1 MVEVY
6 VCGIKCP
13 KMCLKING
21 SVKTP
26 WHRPSMGVARSR
38 LRAPVMMMTMV
49 IVKVVMMVMVMVMIL
64 NHRRDQYL
72 GSGNNQGLD
81 PGNVGLSR
89 KGPRTLVYRAFD
101 TY

>member
-1 MVEVY
+1 
-6 VCGIKCP
+6 
-13 KMCLKING
+13 
-21 SVKTP
+21 
-26 WHRPSMGVARSR
+26 MGVAHSR

-49 IVKVVMMVMVMVMIL
+49 IVKVVMMVMVMMML
-64 NHRRDQYL
+64 NYRRDQYL

-81 PGNVGLSR
+81 LGNVDLPR